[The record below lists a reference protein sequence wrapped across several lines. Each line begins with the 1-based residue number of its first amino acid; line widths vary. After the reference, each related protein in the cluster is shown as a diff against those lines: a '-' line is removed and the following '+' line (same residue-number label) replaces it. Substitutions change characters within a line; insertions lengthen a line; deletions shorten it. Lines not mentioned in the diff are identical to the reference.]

1 VVVDSGVEVLELW
14 FSSAARTAGNA
25 RHAVR
30 VCLGTVDLRVVQE
43 IELLTGEL
51 FTQAVAQ
58 GAGRVCVR
66 IRQSGR
72 RVHVEVAHEKTYDAP
87 SDLVARDPLE
97 GAILD
102 RLLDAFSVVWG
113 RYDGT
118 SGDGATWFEISLVH

>member
-1 VVVDSGVEVLELW
+1 VVVDSGVELIELW
-14 FSSAARTAGNA
+14 FSAAARTAGNA

-30 VCLGTVDLRVVQE
+30 SCLGAADLRIVQE

-51 FTQAVAQ
+51 FAQAVAQ

-72 RVHVEVAHEKTYDAP
+72 RVHVEVAHERQDEP
-87 SDLVARDPLE
+87 SDLVAHDPLE

-113 RYDGT
+113 RSDSPG
-118 SGDGATWFEISLVH
+118 GHGATWFEISLGH